1 MYVHVFC
8 NSPPLVGIV
17 VFRRIFFSF
26 FAASAVCRPVC
37 CGLLCECVATLP
49 VSRTA
54 ELYGTKEAD
63 VVLQVRVCFFYRT
76 HRSLGYGCEPLTDA
90 TEVSGTGNT
99 RVNTPDTVLYV
110 PYRTQSCQR
119 SMKIVKLNIG
129 DSKVGMPNLV
139 SGKSAGTRR
148 EGEGKPLSLCL
159 RLYYY
164 FIARKVAA
172 GKPSHEFGWRVA
184 VCQVLMGKKAN
195 QTTTRA
201 ILLKTPTWKCEESA
215 ATPASLLFRLVD
227 VECRNFNAFTTG
239 NPFWKQNYLK
249 FV

>member
-1 MYVHVFC
+1 M
-8 NSPPLVGIV
+8 
-17 VFRRIFFSF
+17 FFVIPRLLLGLLYFAAFFFFF

-129 DSKVGMPNLV
+129 DSTVGMPDLV
-139 SGKSAGTRR
+139 NGKSAGTRR

-172 GKPSHEFGWRVA
+172 GKPSHELSWRVV
-184 VCQVLMGKKAN
+184 VCQVVMEKKSN
-195 QTTTRA
+195 PNNNEGDLIENT
-201 ILLKTPTWKCEESA
+201 
-215 ATPASLLFRLVD
+215 SLEV
-227 VECRNFNAFTTG
+227 
-239 NPFWKQNYLK
+239 
-249 FV
+249 